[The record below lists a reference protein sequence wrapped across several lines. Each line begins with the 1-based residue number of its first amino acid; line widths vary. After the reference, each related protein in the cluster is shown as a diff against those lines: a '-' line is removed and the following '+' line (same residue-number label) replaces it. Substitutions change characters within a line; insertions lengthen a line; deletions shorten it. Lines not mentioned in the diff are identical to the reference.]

1 MHAEYL
7 LVDERAY
14 GHYVEDIREGLPKFD
29 VVLAFA

>member
-7 LVDERAY
+7 LVDEGAD
-14 GHYVEDIREGLPKFD
+14 GHDVEDVRKGLPEFD